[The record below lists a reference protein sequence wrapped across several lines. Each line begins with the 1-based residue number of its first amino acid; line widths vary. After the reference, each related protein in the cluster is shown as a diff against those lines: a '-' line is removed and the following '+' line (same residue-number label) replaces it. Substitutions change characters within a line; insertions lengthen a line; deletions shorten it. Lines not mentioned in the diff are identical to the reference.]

1 MGSEMCIRDS
11 KVCAGIIKSAKIDL
25 SFFGFGVAIEGMS
38 PITDEE
44 TAGKVTS
51 YLLSNSVNPSRNMSY
66 VTNIFI
72 LDLFVIQKAKIQ
84 INWQLIPKF
93 VTNIYLLWY

>member
-1 MGSEMCIRDS
+1 
-11 KVCAGIIKSAKIDL
+11 
-25 SFFGFGVAIEGMS
+25 
-38 PITDEE
+38 
-44 TAGKVTS
+44 
-51 YLLSNSVNPSRNMSY
+51 
-66 VTNIFI
+66 

>member
-1 MGSEMCIRDS
+1 MEQSTS
-11 KVCAGIIKSAKIDL
+11 YSGIISKTSSYVKSL
-25 SFFGFGVAIEGMS
+25 PS
-38 PITDEE
+38 
-44 TAGKVTS
+44 GKVTS